1 MTMTAMD
8 LVAAAKQHI
17 TEVDV
22 AKAKAELSKYIIL
35 DVRAPGEFVA
45 GAIPGAINISRG
57 VLEFKITNHP
67 DFEGKQDA
75 DILVYCQTGGRSALA
90 TENLNKMGYRKAVS
104 LAGGYNA
111 WKEQAID
118 NNE

>member
-22 AKAKAELSKYIIL
+22 PKAKAELSKYIIL

-67 DFEGKQDA
+67 DFQGKEDA

-90 TENLNKMGYRKAVS
+90 TENLNKMGYTKAVS
-104 LAGGYNA
+104 LAGGYQA
-111 WKEQAID
+111 WHEQEED
-118 NNE
+118 TDE

>member
-8 LVAAAKQHI
+8 LVAAARKNI

-22 AKAKAELSKYIIL
+22 ATAKAELSKYIVL
-35 DVRAPGEFVA
+35 DVRAPGEFVT
-45 GAIPGAINISRG
+45 GSIPGAINISRG

-67 DFEGKQDA
+67 DFEGKENA

-90 TENLNKMGYRKAVS
+90 TENLNKMGYKNAVS
-104 LAGGYNA
+104 LVGGYKA
-111 WKEQAID
+111 WLEQDTETD
-118 NNE
+118 N